1 MTRLAHSYG
10 GESSSAKY
18 EILRPWRFAFLVAI
32 LLSGLAGAFYF
43 LLKKPTSSQHTL
55 PLIKAA
61 QGPIRIAPPPD
72 QNPSDA
78 SHHQVYKHIEKG
90 KLGED
95 TQVVER
101 LLPPVESPLLTAEAP
116 GEPLAPAPSL
126 DLPQEAAQA
135 GAPQVEASSMPAPAT
150 VQPSL
155 PFIPESSAEPADK
168 PQASQTVSIDNLLSR
183 GEKASGRK
191 ISLQVGP
198 FSNKAQALKTWQRI
212 QSFKLSGASKEAGVI
227 SSLPLG
233 SPRPSKYVIF
243 IRGISS
249 LQDAQRLVAQLHQK
263 KVSAIVLKP

>member
-1 MTRLAHSYG
+1 MTRLPPSYG
-10 GESSSAKY
+10 GSPSSSKY

-32 LLSGLAGAFYF
+32 VLSGLAGAFYF
-43 LLKKPTSSQHTL
+43 LLKKPTASQHTL

-61 QGPIRIAPPPD
+61 QGPIRIAPHPD
-72 QNPSDA
+72 QNPSDTP
-78 SHHQVYKHIEKG
+78 HHQVYKHIEKG

-95 TQVVER
+95 SQVVEQ
-101 LLPPVESPLLTAEAP
+101 LLPPVEAPLLTAEAP
-116 GEPLAPAPSL
+116 GEPPAPAPSL
-126 DLPQEAAQA
+126 DSLQEAVQA
-135 GAPQVEASSMPAPAT
+135 DTPQMEAPSMSESAT
-150 VQPSL
+150 AQPSL
-155 PFIPESSAEPADK
+155 PFIPERSVELSDK
-168 PQASQTVSIDNLLSR
+168 PQEPQNVSIDNLLSR
-183 GEKASGRK
+183 GEKPPGKK

-198 FSNKAQALKTWQRI
+198 FSSKNQALQVWQRI